1 MARPLIVEPNT
12 ERLQVVLVRDCA
24 TVDAM
29 NVTLTVTRKGRT
41 ECLPAPDCTD
51 ACTPPYPRAH
61 DVAEGRWGGCGGC
74 GESNCGECG
83 KRAPTL
89 APCRP
94 CVDVLPVVCPAL
106 SKTYVAESVVRG
118 IATFVID
125 HDLTEAPEG
134 WYLGRVNVACCEM
147 AVLTIWVRRHLG
159 YARVVVKPSCQVGED
174 V

>member
-1 MARPLIVEPNT
+1 MVRPLIVEPNT
-12 ERLQVVLVRDCA
+12 ERLQIVLMRDCA
-24 TVDAM
+24 TVDAT
-29 NVTLTVTRKGRT
+29 NVTLTITRKGET
-41 ECLPAPDCTD
+41 ACLPAPDCTE

-94 CVDVLPVVCPAL
+94 CVGVLHVVVPPP
-106 SKTYVAESVVRG
+106 SKTYVAESVIRG
-118 IATFVID
+118 VATFVID
-125 HDLTEAPEG
+125 QDLTEAPKG
-134 WYLGRVNVACCEM
+134 WYLGRVAVGGCTV
-147 AVLTIWVRRHLG
+147 AVLTIWVRCG
-159 YARVVVKPSCQVGED
+159 GVTARAMGEMFFTD